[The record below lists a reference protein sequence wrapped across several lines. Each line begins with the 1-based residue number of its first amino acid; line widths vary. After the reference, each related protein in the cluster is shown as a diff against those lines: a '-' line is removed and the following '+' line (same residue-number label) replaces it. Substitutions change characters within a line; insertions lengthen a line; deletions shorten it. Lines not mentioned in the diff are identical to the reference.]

1 MTISYMQSPKINK
14 ERINKYNISK
24 AFINQ
29 SINQYKKT
37 SKGNNK
43 VDKLRQTEEQTNC
56 NAHSVLLQVNPMVK
70 SKCQYYNNK

>member
-43 VDKLRQTEEQTNC
+43 VDKLR
-56 NAHSVLLQVNPMVK
+56 
-70 SKCQYYNNK
+70 